1 MKQQNIL
8 LALLKLL
15 GIVLLSSLVWVFIF
29 AMMTP
34 DDIEGI
40 QEPFNGSVFI
50 FGSLTVVILHL
61 GMSYNKV
68 RHLEQRA
75 NALWS
80 NIEVIADRNSKLLDK
95 ANRFVD
101 KHQDREKDNLVD
113 IMQSAG
119 KTTKKEVYNPLKGK
133 QIESS
138 QEFGQFLKGHP
149 DLLANENVERLLQ
162 AIFDTEN
169 QLAQARVDY
178 NTAVELFNSM
188 IHQLP
193 ISLIG
198 RLLQLQDKAYYQLPQ
213 TGDDIT
219 DEMLGL

>member
-8 LALLKLL
+8 LTLLKLI
-15 GIVLLSSLVWVFIF
+15 GIVILSTLVWVLIF
-29 AMMTP
+29 SFMTP
-34 DDIEGI
+34 VDVEEM
-40 QEPFNGSVFI
+40 QEPFTGAVFV
-50 FGSLTVVILHL
+50 FGAITAVILHV

-101 KHQDREKDNLVD
+101 KHQDREKDHLVEV
-113 IMQSAG
+113 MQSAS

-169 QLAQARVDY
+169 QLAQSRVDY
-178 NTAVELFNSM
+178 NTAVEMFNSL

-198 RLLQLQDKAYYQLPQ
+198 RLLQLQDKSYYQLPQ
-213 TGDDIT
+213 AGDEIT